1 MHDPEST
8 GLRSPSRLAALRATG
23 LLDPRPAPPIDR
35 LTELAAGAVGTPFA
49 ATTLLDERHE
59 LLKSCVGLPEGL
71 GPGCEIPVSAA
82 VSPRLLDA
90 AEPLAVADV
99 RSEEDLG
106 AARVVAEGGW
116 GACAGVAL
124 RVEGEVLGGLW
135 IADREPREWE
145 GRALGLL
152 GRTGAAVA
160 REMELR
166 VALGRAE
173 AGASAAG
180 ASGEG
185 EAETDR
191 LRRSEERYR
200 LVSQATSDAML
211 EWVVESGELEWD
223 GAGPRMLRYTPEEAG
238 NDVAWFYERIHP
250 EDRERVVREQEAL
263 LAGTGGYWSG
273 EYRFLRGDGRYA
285 CVLHR
290 GCVVRDARGRPLR
303 MIGSLMDVS
312 ERKQA
317 EDAQRFL
324 ARASELLDSSLD
336 YEATLGA
343 LARLAVPT
351 LADYCL
357 VDLAEDDGVLRRVG
371 AAHAD
376 PAKERLLRR
385 DESVRLDA
393 DAEHHPVLAV
403 VSTGEAVLVPDCSH
417 AVLDRIAHDRAHR
430 AGLEAVGLRSFM
442 IVPLRAHERVLGAIT
457 LAACDEGR
465 RYQPVD
471 LVVAEDLARRAAT
484 AIQHALLY
492 REVRQAV
499 SDRDDVLGFV
509 THDLRNPL
517 NTVHVAA
524 SLLLETEE
532 ERRSGNRKWLETI
545 KLASQ
550 QMNSLIHDLF
560 EVTRMGVGAF
570 TLTPARH
577 PPADIVDTARELLEP
592 LAGASG
598 VRLACTCADGLPP
611 LWIDFDQVL
620 RVLSNL
626 VGNAIKF
633 TPRGG
638 AITVE
643 AEADPDGRAVRFSVA
658 DTGPGI
664 ADDELQHVFERYWQG
679 REGDRRGAGMGLA
692 IARGIVAAHGG
703 SIRAENA
710 PSGGAVFRFTLPVD
724 PPDAP

>member
-1 MHDPEST
+1 MQSASRT

-23 LLDPRPAPPIDR
+23 LLDPRPDPPIDR
-35 LTELAAGAVGTPFA
+35 LTELAAEAVGAPFA
-49 ATTLLDERHE
+49 TTALLDGERE
-59 LLKSCVGLPEGL
+59 LLKSCVGLPEAL
-71 GPGCEIPVSAA
+71 APGCEIPVSGA
-82 VSPRLLDA
+82 VSPHLLDA
-90 AEPLAVADV
+90 PGPLAVADA
-99 RSEEDLG
+99 RGEGGLG

-116 GACAGVAL
+116 AACAGVAL
-124 RVEGEVLGGLW
+124 RAEGEVLGGLW
-135 IADREPREWE
+135 IADREPHDWDARE
-145 GRALGLL
+145 LGLL

-160 REMELR
+160 REMEVRL
-166 VALGRAE
+166 ALGRAE
-173 AGASAAG
+173 GG

-185 EAETDR
+185 THGAAEEDR
-191 LRRSEERYR
+191 LRHTEERYR
-200 LVSQATSDAML
+200 LVARATSDVVL
-211 EWVVESGELEWD
+211 EWRVESGELSWD
-223 GAGPRMLRYTPEEAG
+223 GAGPQVLRYTPEEAG
-238 NDVAWFYERIHP
+238 RDIAWFYERVHP
-250 EDRERVVREQEAL
+250 QDRERVVREQEAL
-263 LAGTGGYWSG
+263 LAGTGAHWSG

-290 GCVVRDARGRPLR
+290 GCAVRDERGRPLR
-303 MIGSLMDVS
+303 MVGSLMDVT

-336 YEATLGA
+336 CEATLSA

-357 VDLAEDDGVLRRVG
+357 IDLVEDDGMLRRVG

-376 PAKERLLRR
+376 PARERLLRR
-385 DESVRLDA
+385 DESVRLDG
-393 DAEHHPVLAV
+393 DAEQHPVLAV
-403 VSTGEAVLVPDCSH
+403 VRTGQAVLVPDCSPE
-417 AVLDRIAHDRAHR
+417 VLDRIAHDRAHR
-430 AGLEAVGLRSFM
+430 AGLVAVGLRSFM
-442 IVPLRAHERVLGAIT
+442 IVPLLAHERVLGAIT
-457 LAACDEGR
+457 LAVCDEGR

-484 AIQHALLY
+484 AIRHALLY
-492 REVRQAV
+492 REARQAV
-499 SDRDDVLGFV
+499 RDRDDVLGFV

-550 QMNSLIHDLF
+550 QMNRLIQDLF
-560 EVTRMGVGAF
+560 EVTRMGAGAF
-570 TLTPARH
+570 TLALARH
-577 PPADIVDTARELLEP
+577 PPADLVATTRELLEP

-598 VRLACTCADGLPP
+598 VRLECACADGLPP

-638 AITVE
+638 AITVRAE
-643 AEADPDGRAVRFSVA
+643 AEPDGDAVRFSVA

-664 ADDELQHVFERYWQG
+664 AEAELEQVFERYWQG

-710 PSGGAVFRFTLPVD
+710 PGAGAVFHFTLPVD
-724 PPDAP
+724 PPDTP